1 MLIEHQILGN
11 DMQAVEVTMQPGQ
24 ELVAEASTL
33 LVMDDGIEFE
43 AHIGDG
49 TKSSRGVMSA
59 LGRSIT
65 GVGVFLT
72 HFHNA
77 GSQPAKVSF
86 TANSPG
92 RIVPIHLP
100 DWDGSINVEHNG
112 FLCASKG
119 TSLNAKRAKRIK
131 AGVFGGSG
139 FFLQKIEGDGTVF
152 LHCCGSII
160 ERELN
165 DDVLRCEPG
174 AVVAFD
180 PSIDFS
186 IERAGNLKTMI
197 FGGEGVFLAT
207 LRGSGKVI
215 LQSLPWGR
223 VVSHIL
229 AQGGK

>member
-1 MLIEHQILGN
+1 MLIEHTILGN
-11 DMQAVEVTMQPGQ
+11 DMQAVELTLQPGQ
-24 ELVAEASTL
+24 QLVAEASTL
-33 LVMDDGIEFE
+33 LAMDDGISFE
-43 AHIGDG
+43 ARIGDG
-49 TKSSRGVMSA
+49 TKSSGGVMSA
-59 LGRSIT
+59 LGRSVT
-65 GVGVFLT
+65 GMGIFLT
-72 HFHNA
+72 HFSNT
-77 GSQPAKVSF
+77 GSRPAKVSF

-100 DWDGSINVEHNG
+100 DWGGSINVEHSG

-119 TSLNAKRAKRIK
+119 TSLNTKRAKRIR

-139 FFLQKIEGDGTVF
+139 FFLQKIEGDGTAF

-165 DDVLRCEPG
+165 NETLRCEPG

-186 IERAGNLKTMI
+186 IERAGNLKTMV

-207 LRGSGKVI
+207 LRGTGKVI

-223 VVSHIL
+223 VASHIL
-229 AQGGK
+229 AQKGK